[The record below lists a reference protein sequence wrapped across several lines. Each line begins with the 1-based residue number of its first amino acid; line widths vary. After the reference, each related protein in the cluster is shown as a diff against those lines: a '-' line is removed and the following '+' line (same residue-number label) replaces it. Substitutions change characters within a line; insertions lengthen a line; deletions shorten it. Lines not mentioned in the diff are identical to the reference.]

1 MLYIYIQYMHVFV
14 YTDTDIYVCMYVC
27 TYSLL
32 TFLQAKGLYMQHMF
46 ISGSSQVQDDSAS
59 SDGSGCE
66 STDEGPKGNAGIKKT
81 VQRMQ
86 ARLPQKAKAQLLRL
100 QRLQRVPRRPRL
112 RRRRTRSQIKSK
124 DDQGQQGQRE
134 ERGV

>member
-14 YTDTDIYVCMYVC
+14 YTDTDIYLCMYVC

-66 STDEGPKGNAGIKKT
+66 STDEGPKGNAGIEKNSSKNAGKT
-81 VQRMQ
+81 AAKSKGSTVEV
-86 ARLPQKAKAQLLRL
+86 AKA
-100 QRLQRVPRRPRL
+100 P
-112 RRRRTRSQIKSK
+112 KSSKTSKTEKKK
-124 DDQGQQGQRE
+124 DQEPDKE
-134 ERGV
+134 